1 MPGRRGK
8 LLYVCCMQKRGTSL
22 QFRRDW
28 FADAARCICS
38 LDCSWEHY
46 VVTIDT
52 LANAVAATS
61 GLTCLGLKGND

>member
-1 MPGRRGK
+1 MYAVCRREG
-8 LLYVCCMQKRGTSL
+8 LLL
-22 QFRRDW
+22 EFRRDW